1 MNEVDKHAR
10 LINNLLE
17 LEEAAVLT
25 QIRERLLAW
34 DDPFEITEA
43 AQHALHLVGERHAQ
57 GGYYISSMMMAGEIF
72 REIMEIVEPVLAQK
86 AAGNESGQM

>member
-25 QIRERLLAW
+25 QIRERLLAR

-43 AQHALHLVGERHAQ
+43 AQHALRLVGERYARRVLHFENDDGR
-57 GGYYISSMMMAGEIF
+57 GGLPRNHGDRGAGIG
-72 REIMEIVEPVLAQK
+72 A
-86 AAGNESGQM
+86 ESGRK